1 MSGTT
6 LGGGRNAIWPFLSLQ
21 ESRPAALI
29 VMLLHA
35 YLSGDFAYV
44 TCKRGRGVGVAKGTA
59 IVVKGTAESPNRYS
73 VGGKGWGIYGFRQG
87 I

>member
-1 MSGTT
+1 M
-6 LGGGRNAIWPFLSLQ
+6 Q

-35 YLSGDFAYV
+35 YLSEDFAYV

-59 IVVKGTAESPNRYS
+59 IVVKGIAESPNRYS
-73 VGGKGWGIYGFRQG
+73 VGGGRDGVYMVLDKAYETSNDHGLPDGV
-87 I
+87 